1 MKIDKQQHQKVL
13 EDVRGIT
20 EFIRDLDQELK
31 GLLESVNSMRSTLQ
45 DLTSIDSSERQQPS
59 LTVLPVIDEE
69 PSLTPEK
76 KPAKQAKP
84 KQEKAV
90 PTPTAIEEKIPV
102 ATEES
107 DLFRKLLSE
116 EKVAVLVELSN
127 RLKLSLAKSLKKEA
141 IIEALLGELLKDQEK
156 FQKIFDAFS
165 AEQAQPTPL
174 PKTPKPPVK
183 KVVKKKQ
190 PRQWTQRIFS
200 SWPKYA
206 LIELGQQIG
215 ITHLYRIDKDA
226 LIAKMLAVGDE
237 EIDLAFQTHWNE
249 VKVLESSDS
258 DTVFSKSDFEGFSTQ
273 EVSDVL
279 TTMISKEKIAGKR
292 KSSLVKMLLEQPTES
307 ILAGFDKVWPENG
320 KNGSSST
327 KTEKAVETNES
338 LKPLLQD
345 IGPEDLI
352 NVGKELKI
360 KTEKLSLDQLLDSI
374 LACPNQ
380 KITDALEFVFKDMG
394 VTAT

>member
-320 KNGSSST
+320 KSGSSST

-380 KITDALEFVFKDMG
+380 KITDALEYVFKDMG

>member
-320 KNGSSST
+320 KSGSSST

>member
-1 MKIDKQQHQKVL
+1 LKIDKQQHQKVL

-320 KNGSSST
+320 KSGSSST

-380 KITDALEFVFKDMG
+380 KITDALEYVFKDMG